1 MNVLLTGGSGVTEP
15 EAGSSRTS
23 SRRASSSSM
32 ESGSDVGASTS
43 AASGAIEQ
51 ELTFLAHKVL
61 LPPNRPLLR
70 YEQHA
75 TLKSIATHLIKR
87 GKDSLGPLKGRHV
100 RTSRREPFKLY
111 A

>member
-1 MNVLLTGGSGVTEP
+1 
-15 EAGSSRTS
+15 
-23 SRRASSSSM
+23 M

-61 LPPNRPLLR
+61 LPPNRPLFR

-75 TLKSIATHLIKR
+75 ALKSIATHLVKR
-87 GKDSLGPLKGRHV
+87 GKDALGPLKGKHV
-100 RTSRREPFKLY
+100 CSSL
-111 A
+111 